1 MSGFRRYAVLSLFVF
16 VACMI
21 FLSKNR
27 ILGVIGWGGL
37 GALAALCIYLFA
49 SILPFNVQRAI
60 AFIPGVQVDV
70 EATKSTEGS
79 FEWRM
84 EIYRY
89 CWEDLPNHFMLGKGF
104 LDSLDDKVEQLSYAS
119 LFGTGPYY
127 QYISRHYHSGILELL
142 LTQGI
147 IGFASFLLLC
157 ISILRRIW
165 RHLNSHRD
173 DSRIWRVM
181 AVLYCVCIAMLLDY
195 LIVRGE
201 FRAFLAPF
209 LLFFGTLVLFYKTH
223 NEMISKRQL
232 T

>member
-1 MSGFRRYAVLSLFVF
+1 
-16 VACMI
+16 
-21 FLSKNR
+21 
-27 ILGVIGWGGL
+27 
-37 GALAALCIYLFA
+37 
-49 SILPFNVQRAI
+49 
-60 AFIPGVQVDV
+60 
-70 EATKSTEGS
+70 
-79 FEWRM
+79 
-84 EIYRY
+84 
-89 CWEDLPNHFMLGKGF
+89 MLGKGF
-104 LDSLDDKVEQLSYAS
+104 LDSLDDKVDQLSYAS

-127 QYISRHYHSGILELL
+127 QFISRHCHSGILELL

-147 IGFASFLLLC
+147 IGFASFLLC

-209 LLFFGTLVLFYKTH
+209 LLFLGHLYFS
-223 NEMISKRQL
+223 IKRIMR
-232 T
+232 